1 MILTANWI
9 VRCLKRDLSTREQMI
24 KYAQMVASCRGE
36 NAAEYAK
43 ASEILRKEG
52 GRYDKA

>member
-52 GRYDKA
+52 ERGG